1 MGKLYVL
8 TAAILI
14 CTLFSA
20 CGALTESADTE
31 KAAAQENAEVYSK
44 EITQPEKLAEAKK
57 YDIAAVSF
65 DTVKE
70 VESEAIAEVLDSG
83 TVLVIH
89 DVNDERLEQI
99 ADKLRLEYTETEKTQ
114 MQTIIGAC
122 LRKRENGSYM
132 LSEVVAEIAKS
143 RVEKKVL
150 TPDEEEVKKSL
161 DWLAK
166 NAKIDLAEQ
175 YREVKSEDMR
185 FAALADSVCAD
196 ANESENRQIGKTFA
210 DQSVFYYLYAMS
222 NPENGHTMYLSNQD
236 SSKYQLAMMHICMVG
251 CNVKTDGNRTI
262 DSFAADFT
270 VAAKNDVKVK
280 EFHGKLGT
288 PAESRYNVLWA
299 SHLDSAQSVTVT
311 IRSAGGGSAYSY
323 AHKTRGIDIVNHVAS
338 SAYSNWWAAKPTP
351 LVKNASY
358 TISPSMI
365 VAVSNGKTTEAQ
377 AKANFSYLYLRR
389 SLTAGWVADQDKVVT
404 IKFKNHKSAD
414 AEIDK

>member
-1 MGKLYVL
+1 MKRKICVL
-8 TAAILI
+8 TIVILL

-20 CGALTESADTE
+20 CGALMERADTG
-31 KAAAQENAEVYSK
+31 KPAAKETAEVYSK

-57 YDIAAVSF
+57 CDIAAISF

-114 MQTIIGAC
+114 MQTTIGAC
-122 LRKRENGSYM
+122 LRKRENGSYL
-132 LSEVVAEIAKS
+132 LSEVVAEIAKP

-150 TPDEEEVKKSL
+150 MPDEEEVKKSL

-175 YREVKSEDMR
+175 YHEIKEEDMR
-185 FAALADSVCAD
+185 FAALADSVYAD
-196 ANESENRQIGKTFA
+196 SNGSENRQIGKFFA
-210 DQSVFYYLYAMS
+210 DQSVFYYLYATS

-236 SSKYQLAMMHICMVG
+236 SSKYQLAMIHICMVG
-251 CNVKTDGNRTI
+251 WNVKTDGNRTI
-262 DSFAADFT
+262 DSFVADFT

-280 EFHGKLGT
+280 EFHGKLRT

-299 SHLDSAQSVTVT
+299 SHLDSARSVTVT
-311 IRSAGGGSAYSY
+311 MAGAGGGSAYSY
-323 AHKTRGIDIVNHVAS
+323 AHKTGGIDIVNHVAS
-338 SAYSNWWAAKPTP
+338 SAYSNWWEAKPTP

-377 AKANFSYLYLRR
+377 AKADFSYLYLRR

-404 IKFKNHKSAD
+404 IKFKNHKS
-414 AEIDK
+414 EVIN

>member
-1 MGKLYVL
+1 MKRKICVL
-8 TAAILI
+8 TIVILI
-14 CTLFSA
+14 CALFSA
-20 CGALTESADTE
+20 CGALMERADTG
-31 KAAAQENAEVYSK
+31 KPAAEETAEVCSK

-57 YDIAAVSF
+57 YDIAGISF
-65 DTVKE
+65 DAVKE
-70 VESEAIAEVLDSG
+70 VEAEAIAEVLDRG
-83 TVLVIH
+83 TVLVIY
-89 DVNDERLEQI
+89 DVNDEKLEQI

-114 MQTIIGAC
+114 MQTTIGAC
-122 LRKRENGSYM
+122 LRKRENGSYL
-132 LSEVVAEIAKS
+132 LSEVVAEIAKP

-150 TPDEEEVKKSL
+150 MPDEEEVKKSL

-175 YREVKSEDMR
+175 YHEIKKEDMR
-185 FAALADSVCAD
+185 FAALADSVYAD
-196 ANESENRQIGKTFA
+196 SNEPENRQIGKFFA
-210 DQSVFYYLYAMS
+210 DQSVFYYLYTTS
-222 NPENGHTMYLSNQD
+222 NPENGHTIYLSNQD
-236 SSKYQLAMMHICMVG
+236 SSKYQLATIHICMVG
-251 CNVKTDGNRTI
+251 WNVKTDGNRTI

-280 EFHGKLGT
+280 EFHGKLRT

-299 SHLDSAQSVTVT
+299 SHLDSARSVTVT
-311 IRSAGGGSAYSY
+311 MAGAGGGSAYSY
-323 AHKTRGIDIVNHVAS
+323 AYRTGGIDIVNHVAS
-338 SAYSNWWAAKPTP
+338 SPYSNWWEAKPTP

-404 IKFKNHKSAD
+404 IKFKNHKS
-414 AEIDK
+414 EVIN